1 MKLEKMEKLVAN
13 FYDRTKYVTHIRN
26 LKQVL
31 SQGLILKKI
40 HYLKRPWLEPY
51 IDVNTNLKQKAKNNS
66 RNNFF

>member
-1 MKLEKMEKLVAN
+1 MKLEKIEKLVAN
-13 FYDRTKYVTHIRN
+13 FYDRTEYVTHIRN

>member
-1 MKLEKMEKLVAN
+1 MKLEKIEKLVAN
-13 FYDRTKYVTHIRN
+13 FYDRTEYVTHIRN

-31 SQGLILKKI
+31 SQVLILKKI

>member
-1 MKLEKMEKLVAN
+1 MKLEKIEKLVAN
-13 FYDRTKYVTHIRN
+13 FYDRTEYVTHIRN

-51 IDVNTNLKQKAKNNS
+51 IDVNTNLKQKTKNNS